1 MPVLTLK
8 TDHSGKP
15 VVLLY
20 VGISVDRLE
29 ILQEQGL
36 TIPVART
43 VRALVDTG
51 ASRTIVEER
60 YLRSLELPP
69 LAEEE
74 VHTASTGAI
83 PSRLKIYAVELSLAE
98 DVTGTL
104 ARNLPVFAS
113 PDLSGLGVQMLLGR
127 DFLSRVI
134 LTYNGPNREFTLEFD
149 EAVDVS

>member
-1 MPVLTLK
+1 MPVLTLN

-29 ILQEQGL
+29 ILREQGL
-36 TIPVART
+36 TIPVARR

-51 ASRTIVEER
+51 ASRTIVEEK
-60 YLRSLELPP
+60 YLRSLELSPMS
-69 LAEEE
+69 EEE

-83 PSRLKIYAVELSLAE
+83 PLRLKIFAVELSLAE

-113 PDLSGLGVQMLLGR
+113 PDLSSLGVQILLGR
-127 DFLSRVI
+127 DVLSRVI
-134 LTYNGPNREFTLEFD
+134 LTYNGPDREFSVEFVD
-149 EAVDVS
+149 EMRVG

>member
-29 ILQEQGL
+29 ILREQGL
-36 TIPVART
+36 PIPVART

-51 ASRTIVEER
+51 ASRTIVEEK

-69 LAEEE
+69 LSEED
-74 VHTASTGAI
+74 VYTASTGDI
-83 PSRLKIYAVELSLAE
+83 PLRLKIFAVELSLAE

-113 PDLSGLGVQMLLGR
+113 PDLSGLGVQVLLGR
-127 DFLSRVI
+127 DVLRRLI
-134 LTYNGPNREFTLEFD
+134 LTYNGPEQEFHLEL
-149 EAVDVS
+149 AKVAGQP